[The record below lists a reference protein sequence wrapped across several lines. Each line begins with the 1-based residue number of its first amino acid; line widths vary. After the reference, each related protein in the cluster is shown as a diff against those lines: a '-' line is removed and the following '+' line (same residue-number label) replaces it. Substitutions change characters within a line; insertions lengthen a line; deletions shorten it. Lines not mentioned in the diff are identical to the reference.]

1 MEQEIKSL
9 IFLKIATLILL
20 TWISNFICFDS
31 TFNKLLDE
39 KYNHCRIFSGRTYRL
54 LESCVQ
60 NEYSNI
66 TGLNEE
72 VTNNGKFLTKDIYN
86 NEKDVKVIKKPFSR
100 SSLNKTG
107 FYAEVIDYDNAMF
120 DGKHLH
126 YEKKWIEKK
135 NYDNFVK
142 RDRKVRYMA
151 LLKLKYK
158 GYGLIIA
165 LFFFFLLF
173 GIGLPTIQYTGFF
186 KTIGKFWKETLGFPG
201 IEHWEDA
208 IYDTFSQEIINN
220 FFLISYVI
228 SIVLLVAVI
237 VILVP
242 KIFINNEKYK
252 KLKLRKEHY
261 G

>member
-1 MEQEIKSL
+1 M
-9 IFLKIATLILL
+9 
-20 TWISNFICFDS
+20 
-31 TFNKLLDE
+31 
-39 KYNHCRIFSGRTYRL
+39 RTYRL
-54 LESCVQ
+54 LENCVQ

-72 VTNNGKFLTKDIYN
+72 VTNIGKFLTKDISN

-107 FYAEVIDYDNAMF
+107 FYAEVIDYNNAMF

-135 NYDNFVK
+135 DYDNFVK
-142 RDRKVRYMA
+142 RDRKVRYMALLKLKDRKVRYMA

-186 KTIGKFWKETLGFPG
+186 KTIGKFWKETLNFPG
-201 IEHWEDA
+201 IESWGDG
-208 IYDTFSQEIINN
+208 IYNILSEEIINN
-220 FFLISYVI
+220 SFLISYVI